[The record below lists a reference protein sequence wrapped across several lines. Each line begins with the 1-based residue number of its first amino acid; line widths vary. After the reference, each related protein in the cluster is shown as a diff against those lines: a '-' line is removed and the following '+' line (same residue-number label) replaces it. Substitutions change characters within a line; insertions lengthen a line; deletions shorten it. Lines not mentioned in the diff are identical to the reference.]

1 MRRYIQNI
9 LSAGFIQP
17 KRLAISGP
25 GGKLTYYQ
33 FGRVLW
39 AFAVRMRA
47 AGIDKSS
54 CVAIRTNQPLMGLC
68 AILAVAMVG
77 ARWVQANS
85 ALREKKGIAVTHFLF
100 TAATDA
106 NFMPGTPALLID
118 ERWFR
123 FDPPQAVSLAP
134 SIVGPE
140 NDSDIWMIA
149 QSSGSTGTPKFI
161 ELSYAN
167 YDLRNDKT
175 SLTHDF
181 RPVITGSLFPVLS
194 APWVSY
200 NLRTLK
206 LLGTLVLGHDPV
218 FLVQNNV
225 QKLFGSPKQFDLFLE
240 RPAPADIPR
249 IPIAHVAG
257 ATLSPGFAKRIFERF
272 ITIHNFYGSTEVGG
286 VARNVL
292 TTPPDDMRCIGTI
305 LSGNNIAILGEN
317 GRALPESLE
326 GRLAIRNNVMVGGYL
341 DEPEATQQAFRN
353 GWFLP
358 GDLAFYRDGQLYLTG
373 RVGDVINVAGSKVNV
388 SALEALV
395 ASYPGVREAAAH
407 LNETPDRPPELMLLV
422 VLDQGVK
429 PQDIIQPF
437 WQMLKSSTVS
447 KNLVKGVYFRD
458 SLPRNANGK
467 LVRGEIAGLV
477 DALVAWR
484 FDFADELDLSE
495 AIVLN

>member
-1 MRRYIQNI
+1 M
-9 LSAGFIQP
+9 
-17 KRLAISGP
+17 
-25 GGKLTYYQ
+25 
-33 FGRVLW
+33 
-39 AFAVRMRA
+39 
-47 AGIDKSS
+47 
-54 CVAIRTNQPLMGLC
+54 
-68 AILAVAMVG
+68 
-77 ARWVQANS
+77 
-85 ALREKKGIAVTHFLF
+85 
-100 TAATDA
+100 
-106 NFMPGTPALLID
+106 
-118 ERWFR
+118 
-123 FDPPQAVSLAP
+123 
-134 SIVGPE
+134 
-140 NDSDIWMIA
+140 
-149 QSSGSTGTPKFI
+149 
-161 ELSYAN
+161 
-167 YDLRNDKT
+167 
-175 SLTHDF
+175 
-181 RPVITGSLFPVLS
+181 
-194 APWVSY
+194 
-200 NLRTLK
+200 
-206 LLGTLVLGHDPV
+206 
-218 FLVQNNV
+218 
-225 QKLFGSPKQFDLFLE
+225 
-240 RPAPADIPR
+240 
-249 IPIAHVAG
+249 
-257 ATLSPGFAKRIFERF
+257 
-272 ITIHNFYGSTEVGG
+272 
-286 VARNVL
+286 L